1 MDEDETK
8 THNLLRKHT
17 HTSKST
23 IRCQKHEGKLELKR
37 RFSLFIDQLAI
48 WSMDSTL
55 LKLCKNKINFPS
67 F

>member
-8 THNLLRKHT
+8 THNMLRKHT

-23 IRCQKHEGKLELKR
+23 IRCQKHEGELELKR
-37 RFSLFIDQLAI
+37 GFSLFIDQLAI

-55 LKLCKNKINFPS
+55 LKL
-67 F
+67 